1 MTDVSI
7 PVPGVARQVISET
20 PTEVEECPFYVS
32 YDHGASRVLQDHYS
46 HLGYSLAIF
55 EDDPVNPG
63 EYITVSP
70 HAEVL
75 PIARNRREWREL
87 RKAKRQEAAG
97 K

>member
-1 MTDVSI
+1 MSDISI

-20 PTEVEECPFYVS
+20 PTEVKGRPFYAS
-32 YDHGASRVLQDHYS
+32 YNHDASRILRDHYS

-63 EYITVSP
+63 EYITVVP
-70 HAEVL
+70 HAEVH
-75 PIARNRREWREL
+75 PAARARREWREL
-87 RKAKRQEAAG
+87 LKAKLQEAAG